1 VDLTVDVHERRS
13 GVPDAL
19 RRAGTTFAV
28 TRLPV
33 GDYRI
38 GDVLI
43 ERKTTL
49 DLHRSLLKGRLWDQ
63 IGRLR
68 QAATR
73 RYVIIEGASAY
84 QGPLRMET
92 VRGLVLA
99 LDDLGVTVLRT
110 ACPEDSAAWLAAL
123 APRQPGRRPRD
134 RPVYAQSPQRDPRVP
149 APERALAAAPGV
161 STITARALLSEY
173 GSLINVLLATP
184 DDLRRVPGVGRRR
197 AMAVH
202 ELATSTSDSGVS
214 RNCLST

>member
-1 VDLTVDVHERRS
+1 MDLTVDVHERRS

-19 RRAGTTFAV
+19 RRAGTPFAV
-28 TRLPV
+28 TPLPV
-33 GDYRI
+33 GDYRV

-63 IGRLR
+63 VGRLR
-68 QAATR
+68 QAAAR

-110 ACPEDSAAWLAAL
+110 ATPEDSAAWIAAL
-123 APRQPGRRPRD
+123 AKRQLGRRSRD
-134 RPVYAQSPQRDPRVP
+134 RPVYAQRPQRDPIVP

-161 STITARALLSEY
+161 STVTARALLSEF
-173 GSLINVLLATP
+173 GSLINVLLASQ
-184 DDLRRVPGVGRRR
+184 DDLRRIPGVGIHR
-197 AMAVH
+197 ARAIH
-202 ELATSTSDSGVS
+202 ELATSTSDSGAS
-214 RNCLST
+214 RNRLST